1 MTQCEH
7 MSTVAQQLEQEGMA
21 HVRGLLTETE
31 LAPIRT
37 VLIKLH
43 SNFNQ
48 LPKNINKN
56 SDNNSGS
63 EIREISRLI
72 KHSPLFQ
79 HSPVFAKCFELA
91 RQIFGKS
98 PHYGHDEAIFKATGG
113 QPVGWH
119 QDQTYSKYDKDK
131 QCVSIWIPLQDTN
144 KFNGGMEYVVDR
156 QDSLLKHSRVTSD
169 SFMYQIPSD
178 HLNNKVTV
186 SPEMAVGD
194 VCVHTPLCI
203 HRSHPNN
210 SDQTRIAWIIQF
222 NKYGKSRFLR
232 LSNLKRYITGIN

>member
-1 MTQCEH
+1 
-7 MSTVAQQLEQEGMA
+7 MSTVAQQLEHTGMA

-37 VLIKLH
+37 ELIKLH

-48 LPKNINKN
+48 LPKRFNKN

-63 EIREISRLI
+63 EIREISRLV
-72 KHSPLFQ
+72 KHSPVFQ
-79 HSPVFAKCFELA
+79 HSPVFTKCFKLA
-91 RQIFGKS
+91 EQIFGKS

-113 QPVGWH
+113 QPVEWH

-131 QCVSIWIPLQDTN
+131 QCVSVWIPLQDTN
-144 KFNGGMEYVVDR
+144 KDNGGMEYVVDR
-156 QDSLLKHSRVTSD
+156 QDFLLKHNRVTTD
-169 SFMYQIPSD
+169 SFMYRIPSD
-178 HLNNKVTV
+178 HLNDKVTV
-186 SPEMAVGD
+186 SPEMIIGD

-203 HRSHPNN
+203 HRSHPNH

-232 LSNLKRYITGIN
+232 FNNLKRYIRGIK